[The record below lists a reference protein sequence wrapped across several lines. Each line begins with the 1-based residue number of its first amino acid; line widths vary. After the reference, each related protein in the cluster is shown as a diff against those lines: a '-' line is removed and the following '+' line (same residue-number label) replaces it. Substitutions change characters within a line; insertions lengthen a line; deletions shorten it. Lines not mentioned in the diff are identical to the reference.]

1 MEKHICL
8 SPRSF
13 ILLHPQV
20 PGQGTAKKTSAQT
33 VRQAQQ
39 QQEKGVEE
47 VALSA
52 GIAGGGRAERNLQM
66 SCRKGRGSTQA
77 TARSTRSLK
86 MLLRAAEPGRGRGEW
101 GQMVRW

>member
-1 MEKHICL
+1 M

-13 ILLHPQV
+13 ILLHPQA
-20 PGQGTAKKTSAQT
+20 PGQGTAKKTSAQS

-52 GIAGGGRAERNLQM
+52 GIVGGGRAERNLQT

-77 TARSTRSLK
+77 MARSTRSLK